1 MRVLIVEDHTVLR
14 QALAAALQ
22 VEPDLD
28 VVGEAP
34 NGRVGIDQT
43 DRLQPDIVLMDINMP
58 VMNGVDATRA
68 IHAAHP
74 EVCVIALSMH
84 EGLRATM
91 REAGAMAYVSKSD
104 PMDDLIRI
112 VRACYAERRRQVLAG
127 AAA

>member
-14 QALAAALQ
+14 QALTAALQ
-22 VEPDLD
+22 VEPDMD
-28 VVGEAP
+28 VVGEAM
-34 NGRVGIDQT
+34 NGQVGVEQA

-74 EVCVIALSMH
+74 EVCVIVLSMH
-84 EGLRATM
+84 EGLRGTM
-91 REAGAMAYVSKSD
+91 RDAGAMAYVSKSD

-112 VRACYAERRRQVLAG
+112 VRACHAERRRQMPP
-127 AAA
+127 AAAA

>member
-1 MRVLIVEDHTVLR
+1 
-14 QALAAALQ
+14 
-22 VEPDLD
+22 
-28 VVGEAP
+28 
-34 NGRVGIDQT
+34 
-43 DRLQPDIVLMDINMP
+43 MP

-112 VRACYAERRRQVLAG
+112 VRACYAERRRQVLA
-127 AAA
+127 AAAA